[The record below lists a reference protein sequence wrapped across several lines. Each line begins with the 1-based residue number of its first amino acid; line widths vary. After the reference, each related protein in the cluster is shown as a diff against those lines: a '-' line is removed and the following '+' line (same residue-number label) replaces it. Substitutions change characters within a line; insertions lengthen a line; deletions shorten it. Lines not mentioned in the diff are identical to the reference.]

1 MVDVAKSEEWKASVR
16 TKVDGNPLHYFR
28 KTFSENEL
36 RASANDLTVTYT
48 LAPDAVLQG
57 SPAIQ

>member
-1 MVDVAKSEEWKASVR
+1 MS
-16 TKVDGNPLHYFR
+16 GNIGANPHYFR

>member
-1 MVDVAKSEEWKASVR
+1 MNRKEGKSHFAHS
-16 TKVDGNPLHYFR
+16 HYFR